1 MVFQDLYWMQKVSII
16 LAVVV
21 VDSNVVVEF
30 VIYPV
35 SSTWYV
41 GSEVAYFGGWKNLCY
56 DLVISRP

>member
-1 MVFQDLYWMQKVSII
+1 MQKVSII